1 MKRLVVYFFATLLL
15 SAYTHECLSRQQHR
29 RKNTKKISVV
39 TKKSSTTTSAI
50 KPHRQV
56 NSYAAKYITKADSTY
71 LDALHTGE
79 KHLVW
84 CTYYG
89 KSTHGRRTASGE
101 IHNMNEYVCA
111 HLTLPF
117 GTRIKLRNPKNG
129 KEIIVK
135 VNDRGPHSKKFK
147 LDLSY
152 GAARE
157 LDFLRAGIA
166 QLEMT
171 VLDK

>member
-1 MKRLVVYFFATLLL
+1 MKKILLYFLTTLLSSL
-15 SAYTHECLSRQQHR
+15 YATESISCPQQ
-29 RKNTKKISVV
+29 RKKNAKTTTTVKR
-39 TKKSSTTTSAI
+39 KSSATKA
-50 KPHRQV
+50 HRQV
-56 NSYAAKYITKADSTY
+56 NSYAAKYITEADSTY

-79 KHLVW
+79 THLVW

-101 IHNMNEYVCA
+101 RHDKNEYVCA

-135 VNDRGPHSKKFK
+135 VNDRGPHSKKYK

-171 VLDK
+171 VLGK